1 LPRSTPGAKIGPFGM
16 TPPKTRILVRP
27 DSQVFSTEGGEVI
40 TFDRAGRLYS
50 AFMDGRF
57 YRRGVDGR
65 VVAKYTDRDG
75 IKIRHRLG
83 RKQAR
88 AIQERALELAHAVP
102 GAAERDLMRDL
113 EGDAARFREV
123 YAGSV
128 PILPPDVYRSLVLQ
142 ATVGCAYNA
151 CRFCHLYAD
160 RPFRVRKEDEFA
172 GHARDVAAAFGAGLS
187 MRRGVFLGDADALFV
202 ETPRLERFWAVA
214 RELPP
219 ADGGFYCFGHPRPGP
234 VREAAEWQALRAAGL
249 RRVYLGIETGH
260 DPLRR
265 RLNKPGTGADTLRL
279 TRALKDA
286 GISVGLIFLL
296 GAGGDALAEDHVR
309 DSGSLVRA
317 ADLAADDFV
326 YLSPLVR
333 PDGHMVKGGAHQEAA
348 MREAM
353 GDGPRVAVY
362 DIRAFIY

>member
-1 LPRSTPGAKIGPFGM
+1 MTTP
-16 TPPKTRILVRP
+16 RILVRAE
-27 DSQVFSTEGGEVI
+27 SQVFSTDGGEVI

-65 VVAKYTDRDG
+65 VVAKYTGEDG
-75 IKIRHRLG
+75 TRFRHRLA
-83 RKQAR
+83 KAPAR
-88 AIQERALELAHAVP
+88 RIQERAIELAQTVP

-113 EGDAARFREV
+113 DADVARFREV

-128 PILPPDVYRSLVLQ
+128 PILPPDVYRALVLQ

-160 RPFRVRKEDEFA
+160 RPFRVRGEEEFSR
-172 GHARDVAAAFGAGLS
+172 HADDVVAAFGAGLS
-187 MRRGVFLGDADALFV
+187 MRRGIFLGDADALFV

-219 ADGGFYCFGHPRPGP
+219 AAGGFFCFGHPRTGP
-234 VREAAEWQALRAAGL
+234 LRDRREWEALRAVGL

-265 RLNKPGTGADTLRL
+265 RLNKPGTREDTLRL
-279 TRALKDA
+279 TRALKEA

-309 DSGSLVRA
+309 DSGALVRT
-317 ADLAADDFV
+317 ADLDADDFV

-333 PDGHMVKGGAHQEAA
+333 PDGRMVKGVAGQEAA

-353 GDGPRVAVY
+353 GEGPRVAVY

>member
-1 LPRSTPGAKIGPFGM
+1 M
-16 TPPKTRILVRP
+16 TAPTRILVRP
-27 DSQVFSTEGGEVI
+27 ESQVFSTEGGEVI

-50 AFMDGRF
+50 AFMGGRL

-65 VVAKYTDRDG
+65 VVAKYTDQDG
-75 IKIRHRLG
+75 TKLRYRLG
-83 RKQAR
+83 KSRAR
-88 AIQERALELAHAVP
+88 GIQERALALALAVP
-102 GAAERDLMRDL
+102 GAAERRLMHDL
-113 EGDAARFREV
+113 EADAARFREV

-142 ATVGCAYNA
+142 ATVGCAYNG

-160 RPFRVRKEDEFA
+160 RSFRVRGEEEFA
-172 GHARDVAAAFGAGLS
+172 RHAREVAAAFGAGLS
-187 MRRGVFLGDADALFV
+187 MRRGIFLGDADALFV

-214 RELPP
+214 REYAP
-219 ADGGFYCFGHPRPGP
+219 AGGGFFCFGHPRPEP
-234 VREAAEWQALRAAGL
+234 ARAASEWEALRAAGL

-265 RLNKPGTGADTLRL
+265 RLNKPGTGADALRL
-279 TRALKDA
+279 TAALKAA

-317 ADLAADDFV
+317 AQLDADDFV

-333 PDGHMVKGGAHQEAA
+333 PDGHMLKGAAHQQSA

-353 GDGPRVAVY
+353 GAGPRVAVY

>member
-1 LPRSTPGAKIGPFGM
+1 MATP
-16 TPPKTRILVRP
+16 RILVRT
-27 DSQVFSTEGGEVI
+27 DSQVLSTDGGEVI

-50 AFMDGRF
+50 AFVDGRF

-65 VVAKYTDRDG
+65 MVAKYTDDEG
-75 IKIRHRLG
+75 IKLRHRLG
-83 RKQAR
+83 ATQAR
-88 AIQERALELAHAVP
+88 RIQERALALARQVP
-102 GAAERDLMRDL
+102 GAAERNLMRDL
-113 EGDAARFREV
+113 DADAARFRQV

-160 RPFRVRKEDEFA
+160 RPFRVRGEEEFA
-172 GHARDVAAAFGAGLS
+172 RHARDVAAAFGAGLS

-202 ETPRLERFWAVA
+202 ETPLLERFWAVA

-219 ADGGFYCFGHPRPGP
+219 AGDGFTCFGHPR
-234 VREAAEWQALRAAGL
+234 AETTRDAGEGEALRAAGL

-265 RLNKPGTGADTLRL
+265 RLNKPGTSADTLRL
-279 TRALKDA
+279 TRALKAA

-309 DSGSLVRA
+309 DSGALVRA
-317 ADLAADDFV
+317 ADLDAGDFV

-333 PDGHMVKGGAHQEAA
+333 PDGHMAKGAALQETT

-353 GDGPRVAVY
+353 GEGPRVAVY

>member
-1 LPRSTPGAKIGPFGM
+1 MAAP
-16 TPPKTRILVRP
+16 TRILVRP
-27 DSQVFSTEGGEVI
+27 ESQVFSTEGGEVI

-65 VVAKYTDRDG
+65 VVAKYTEEDG
-75 IKIRHRLG
+75 TKIRHRLG
-83 RKQAR
+83 KTR
-88 AIQERALELAHAVP
+88 ASRIQERALELAHAVP
-102 GAAERDLMRDL
+102 GAAERELMRDL

-160 RPFRVRKEDEFA
+160 RPFRVREEDEFA
-172 GHARDVAAAFGAGLS
+172 RHARDVAAAFGAGLS
-187 MRRGVFLGDADALFV
+187 MRRGIFLGDADALFV
-202 ETPRLERFWAVA
+202 ETPLLERFWAVA

-219 ADGGFYCFGHPRPGP
+219 ADGGFYCFGHPRAGP
-234 VREAAEWQALRAAGL
+234 IREAEEWEALRAAGL

-279 TRALKDA
+279 TGALKEA

-296 GAGGDALAEDHVR
+296 GAGGDAFAEDHVR
-309 DSGSLVRA
+309 DSGALVRA
-317 ADLAADDFV
+317 AGLDADDFV

-333 PDGHMVKGGAHQEAA
+333 PDGHMVKGVADQETA